1 MTIYMYVALLGWASM
16 AYGYSR
22 RKVRASHVPF
32 MVFGMVLD
40 LLLVLYLEF
49 TRDAIGTALEFR
61 LSVLQQIHILFSA
74 SALVLYF
81 PTFFYGLKLVR
92 RTATPEQ
99 RRLHIKIAT
108 TALILRTLGLL
119 FMFSMWKD

>member
-1 MTIYMYVALLGWASM
+1 M

-22 RKVRASHVPF
+22 RKDRSSHVPF

-40 LLLVLYLEF
+40 LLLVLYLQF
-49 TRDAIGTALEFR
+49 TRDAVGTALEFR

-74 SALVLYF
+74 SAVALYF
-81 PTFFYGLKLVR
+81 PTFYYGLKLVKR
-92 RTATPEQ
+92 VATPKQ
-99 RRLHIKIAT
+99 RILHIKIAT
-108 TALILRTLGLL
+108 TALIFRTLGLL